1 MLQECLR
8 SFRATALVRVWNF
21 QTELPRPGRVAL
33 GTSTTEPWIQ
43 RHGIMTAVLAAEP
56 PLDSLGHL
64 AKFTSDSAIG
74 TADGGGESGH

>member
-1 MLQECLR
+1 
-8 SFRATALVRVWNF
+8 
-21 QTELPRPGRVAL
+21 
-33 GTSTTEPWIQ
+33 
-43 RHGIMTAVLAAEP
+43 MTAVLAAEP